1 MAAALADRQAGKL
14 TDRREVI
21 GLDKTHRQ
29 QLRVERAVLLA
40 HGQVAFGKVQV
51 AHLAG
56 TTRCGAEA
64 DAAGIGEQVQHAFA
78 GTVLLDPATGVAQV
92 EEQQRVLPGMAA
104 THPVVQTPFV
114 TDMIGQ
120 RGFAG
125 LIHRI
130 AAVDAA
136 VALGAVVVDQQ
147 QFLAQVRL
155 HCRVQLQQGAG
166 LEGLVET
173 LHQQLRAVAVDGQA
187 AGALLAAMEQAI
199 AVGALGMQFGEKALA
214 GVEGGA
220 QRLIQEGHA
229 RGLGLRTCSLSV
241 QARGGAVAAPP
252 AVISVRSPGPRPDR
266 RRCTG

>member
-1 MAAALADRQAGKL
+1 M

-147 QFLAQVRL
+147 QLKAKLCFN
-155 HCRVQLQQGAG
+155 HGVQFKQGAA
-166 LEGLVET
+166 LKRLMET
-173 LHQQLRAVAVDGQA
+173 LHQQLRAIAVNGQA
-187 AGALLAAMEQAI
+187 AGAFLTAMEQAV
-199 AVGALGMQFGEKALA
+199 AVSALGMQFG
-214 GVEGGA
+214 
-220 QRLIQEGHA
+220 
-229 RGLGLRTCSLSV
+229 
-241 QARGGAVAAPP
+241 
-252 AVISVRSPGPRPDR
+252 D
-266 RRCTG
+266 